1 MKVAKSVKISIWC
14 FILFNLMVAYCCI
27 WIFTRMLPSIEAVIQ
42 DNETSIHVSMT
53 MMAMLTQHQHGLVSK
68 HIAMP
73 KFERY
78 LKEAEDLVSEKGE
91 TEYLK
96 VIREHYRNAFEGKKL
111 EFNVVTD
118 AIVRLENVN
127 REAMH
132 NSIVKAQHMGRT
144 GAWGIVFMAIMNFIA
159 GLIFMHNLNLK
170 FIEPME
176 EIEQTISDFKKG
188 NKMRRCLVSSQ
199 SMGMEKIMRNLN
211 DLLDSIDQ

>member
-1 MKVAKSVKISIWC
+1 MKVAKSIKISIWC

-42 DNETSIHVSMT
+42 DNETSIHVSMA
-53 MMAMLTQHQHGLVSK
+53 MMAMLTQHHHGLVSRYQ
-68 HIAMP
+68 AVP

-78 LKEAEDLVSEKGE
+78 LKEAEERVSEEGE
-91 TEYLK
+91 IEYLK
-96 VIREHYRNAFEGKKL
+96 IIRTHYQNAFDGKKL

-118 AIVRLENVN
+118 AIVKLENLN

-144 GAWGIVFMAIMNFIA
+144 GAWGIVFMAVMNFIA
-159 GLIFMHNLNLK
+159 GLMFMHNLNLK

-188 NKMRRCLVSSQ
+188 NKMRRCTVFNR
-199 SMGMEKIMRNLN
+199 SMGMEKFMRNLN
-211 DLLDSIDQ
+211 DLLDSFDR